1 MVGFMRT
8 LGVVACLA
16 LAQAQGQVS
25 QVRVPAA
32 ARTAGAPRARFCSPL
47 RPSLS
52 LVLTPPSS
60 SAL

>member
-1 MVGFMRT
+1 MRT
-8 LGVVACLA
+8 LGLVACLA

-32 ARTAGAPRARFCSPL
+32 AGQWAPPRARFCSPL
-47 RPSLS
+47 LPDLS
-52 LVLTPPSS
+52 LVLTPLSS